1 MVPFLINLLL
11 LSCIIKNDNVISC
24 ISPIHLI
31 DSALRVL
38 SPTSCILVPLSKLNY
53 LFHLKYFFLST
64 HSSCSFCQDFL
75 QFLLFSTRLPTFS
88 FNSLLFLFI
97 ISIFFFFQTIF
108 LGRLAKFIILN
119 YENVK
124 IKFDQRKIILL
135 FPPRLFYRKLKVN
148 IIINSAAGLKLL
160 FKIQQENE

>member
-97 ISIFFFFQTIF
+97 ISIFFFFLDHFFWEGWQNLLYWIM
-108 LGRLAKFIILN
+108 KMWKLN
-119 YENVK
+119 LTREKSYC
-124 IKFDQRKIILL
+124 F
-135 FPPRLFYRKLKVN
+135 FPPVYFTESWKLT
-148 IIINSAAGLKLL
+148 LL
-160 FKIQQENE
+160 